1 MKTSKQTTFLNFG
14 PFAMASTA
22 SSRSLICVS
31 LTCWSNIMVMYH
43 FCYLVPQVAYEGG
56 NDTLLIGPRLVSN
69 GLLLVY
75 EGFMVLFR
83 VLVVLIVTPCV
94 PVLVFIPMVIIGL
107 EPSGVL
113 FEAVELKKR
122 SEVASPLALIISRS

>member
-1 MKTSKQTTFLNFG
+1 
-14 PFAMASTA
+14 
-22 SSRSLICVS
+22 
-31 LTCWSNIMVMYH
+31 MVMYH

-113 FEAVELKKR
+113 FEAVEIEENVRGGVTFGPDNFKKLVLLR
-122 SEVASPLALIISRS
+122 CHVMLNDFFTK